1 MFSIIITNMASIDL
15 LSYNHSLERADFVIE
30 GKLQAPGL
38 IAKSLRTKTNLRHS
52 FEINDRLYIYNPE
65 WGTYIQIPEKTL
77 TAGVGNLFNEF
88 KLHSHVK
95 RAVLSEIVWQI
106 YLYAP
111 KNLEIDYRY
120 VTFRNGHLNLETG
133 ELAPLGPEI
142 ISNIRYDVE
151 YRPNVEPQYFLNLL
165 DSQFEKDTQHYL
177 KAFIWSI
184 LRGDTRAQV
193 FLYLYGPGGTGKS
206 TLVNVLSMLVGE
218 EATLTT
224 TLRDLQNDRFEGA
237 NLTGKRLICINDTD
251 TFKGDLS
258 MLKAITGGDSI
269 IGRTKHESGS
279 FEIFPRAL
287 MVVTGNVMLQ
297 TRDASGAIDR
307 RMRVMPMETAP
318 KEVETLIY
326 RHGMI
331 WRGPL
336 VKESPGIIQWAR
348 MQDEAAV
355 RTLRGPLPP
364 QMERVRVEALHNLNP
379 LIKWIS
385 EACELKGGAYVGYST
400 ENTYEK
406 VLLSARKHLSL
417 FPTYLLFCLA
427 QKIKPLSHNRF
438 SEELIRTCQQMGA
451 PIRRERKRAGTYL
464 HGIQVKPEVLTT
476 EFQAGSPI
484 PLPAE
489 TPDLPEIAD
498 LSSFYDAI
506 EPNLYENYINKLE
519 EHAKSVWGKSLNKW
533 ARTQFRA
540 TAEDL
545 ASEHVDLCS
554 GLKNLKIKGLK
565 YDFGKPSPDYKKH
578 YMEVFKK
585 SLDKISKSGMI
596 PTQYKPMGLSPRIL
610 PVNYGESFNSVK
622 KSLRYKVFA
631 KCVQKW
637 SFGKNEPI
645 TILDVDLK
653 SCYTS
658 ILLGIL
664 PQKLYKIR
672 EAIEGPGLWKHM
684 ESEFEK
690 SGKKTLFNKPAVKI
704 CLYSSFFGGGPQAMI
719 NSMMDFMRKEIGRT
733 PAEFRKVD
741 YYEALHALS
750 RDVAEFVNGTD
761 TIKDFR
767 QASDFIYKTYE
778 GKSLRGPTGHMYEVS
793 ENAFQT
799 SYPNFLQ
806 SFEFFLLAQATLMT
820 LQHMPDAH
828 LIGHYHDG
836 NVVLVKTSQV
846 EEYEKEM
853 NRNLEILRKQL
864 RLYYPQTIEI
874 KRFDRHDSN

>member
-1 MFSIIITNMASIDL
+1 MTPIDL
-15 LSYNHSLERADFVIE
+15 LSYNHSLERKDFVIE
-30 GKLQAPGL
+30 GKLQAPGQ
-38 IAKSLRTKTNLRHS
+38 IAKSLRIQTNLRHS
-52 FEINDRLYIYNPE
+52 FEIHNRLYIYNPT
-65 WGTYIQIPEKTL
+65 WSVYVQIPEKSL
-77 TAGVGNLFNEF
+77 TAALGNLFDEF
-88 KLHSHVK
+88 KLHSYVK
-95 RAVLSEIVWQI
+95 RAVLTEIVWQI

-111 KNLEIDYRY
+111 KDVEIDFRY

-142 ISNIRYDVE
+142 ISNIHYDVE
-151 YRPNVEPQYFLNLL
+151 YKDDIKPKCFMNLL

-206 TLVNVLSMLVGE
+206 TLVNLLSMLVGA

-224 TLRDLQNDRFEGA
+224 TLRDLQNDKFEGA

-251 TFKGDLS
+251 TFRGDLS
-258 MLKAITGGDSI
+258 VLKAITGGDSI

-279 FEIFPRAL
+279 FEIYPRAL
-287 MVVTGNVMLQ
+287 LIVTGNVMLQ

-307 RMRVMPMETAP
+307 RMRVMPMEGRP
-318 KEVETLIY
+318 KEIKSLI
-326 RHGMI
+326 HKIGNK
-331 WRGPL
+331 WVGPL
-336 VKESPGIIQWAR
+336 VQESPAIIKWAR
-348 MQDEAAV
+348 MEGLSALE
-355 RTLRGPLPP
+355 TLRGPLPP
-364 QMERVRVEALHNLNP
+364 QMERVRIEAQHHLNP

-385 EACELKGGAYVGYST
+385 EACELNGGAYVGYST
-400 ENTYEK
+400 ETTYEK
-406 VLLSARKHLSL
+406 ILLSARKHLTL
-417 FPTYLLFCLA
+417 FPSYLLFCLA

-438 SEELIRTCQQMGA
+438 SEELVRTCQQMGT
-451 PIRRERKRAGTYL
+451 PVTRERKRAGTYL
-464 HGIQVKPEVLTT
+464 HGIRVKPETLTT
-476 EFQAGSPI
+476 ESLAGSPI
-484 PLPAE
+484 PIPGD

-519 EHAKSVWGKSLNKW
+519 EHAKSRNGKSLNKW
-533 ARTQFRA
+533 ARTEFKA
-540 TAEDL
+540 TAEEL

-578 YMEVFKK
+578 YMEVFQK

-596 PTQYKPMGLSPRIL
+596 PTQYKKMGLSPRIL
-610 PVNYGESFNSVK
+610 PVNYGDSFNSVK

-631 KCVQKW
+631 KCVQEW
-637 SFGKNEPI
+637 SIGKDEPM

-704 CLYSSFFGGGPQAMI
+704 CLYSSFFGGGPRAMI

-778 GKSLRGPTGHMYEVS
+778 GQSLRGPTGHMYEVS

-836 NVVLVKTSQV
+836 NVVVMKTSQV
-846 EEYEKEM
+846 EEYEIEM
-853 NRNLEILRKQL
+853 NRNLETLRKQL

-874 KRFDRHDSN
+874 KRFDQHDSN